1 MSMLLSRV
9 AERVYWQARYLERA
23 ENTARLLSVF
33 SALLMDL
40 PQGTKLGWHSLI
52 QITGNE
58 KGFNERFKQAQERH
72 VIRYLLAED
81 NGASILNMLAYTREN
96 ARTTREIMP
105 TEAFELINNLY
116 YKAREQAE
124 PGVDRGKRHELLDG
138 IVADCQQIW
147 GLLAGT
153 MSRDSAYSFVRM
165 GRGLER
171 ADMTTRI
178 VDVGSSKL
186 LPELEVEAA
195 DAGSREPYENILWM
209 NVLRSQSAYQ
219 MYRQHVRER
228 VKAEEVVRFLLQNEE
243 FPRATAHNLTTV
255 TKVLH
260 KLPHSSKV
268 KWQTDKVR
276 RLVRDADIDRL
287 LRRGLLRY
295 LDNVQKEIA
304 KVHFKIADTWF
315 LPNK

>member
-1 MSMLLSRV
+1 MLLSRV
-9 AERVYWQARYLERA
+9 AERVYWQARYIERA

-40 PQGTKLGWHSLI
+40 PQGTKLGWHTLI

-58 KGFNERFKQAQERH
+58 KVFNEQYKQPSERN
-72 VIRYLLAED
+72 VMKFLLAD
-81 NGASILNMLAYTREN
+81 HNGASILDMLAFGREN

-116 YKAREQAE
+116 YRFRDHVDA
-124 PGVDRGKRHELLDG
+124 GVSRSTRNELLDEV
-138 IVADCQQIW
+138 VADCQQIW
-147 GLLAGT
+147 GLLAGS
-153 MSRDSAYSFVRM
+153 MSRDAAYSFIRL

-186 LPELEVEAA
+186 LPELEVEDA
-195 DAGSREPYENILWM
+195 DADAREPYENILWM

-228 VKAEEVVRFLLQNEE
+228 VKASEVVRFLLQDEQ
-243 FPRATAHNLTTV
+243 FPRATAHNLTTL

-260 KLPHSSKV
+260 KLPNHSKV
-268 KWQTDKVR
+268 KWQVDKTR
-276 RLVRDADIDRL
+276 RLLRDADIDKL
-287 LRRGLLRY
+287 LRRGLLKY

-304 KVHFKIADTWF
+304 TVHFRISEAWF
-315 LPNK
+315 LPRK

>member
-1 MSMLLSRV
+1 MLLSRV

-40 PQGTKLGWHSLI
+40 PPGTKLGWQSLV

-58 KGFNERFKQAQERH
+58 KSFDQRFKQATERN
-72 VIRYLLAED
+72 VMQYLLAER
-81 NGASILNMLAYTREN
+81 NGASILDMLAAAREN

-105 TEAFELINNLY
+105 TEAFELINELFLHA
-116 YKAREQAE
+116 KDKIEK
-124 PGVDRGKRHELLDG
+124 GVSRGERYEFLDDL
-138 IVADCQQIW
+138 VNDSQQIW

-153 MSRDSAYSFVRM
+153 MSRDAAYSFVRM
-165 GRGLER
+165 GRSLER

-186 LPELEVEAA
+186 LPSLEIEGG
-195 DAGSREPYENILWM
+195 DAESLEPYENILWM
-209 NVLRSQSAYQ
+209 NVLRSSSAYQ

-228 VKAEEVVRFLLQNEE
+228 IKAQEVVRFLLQDEE
-243 FPRATAHNLTTV
+243 FPRATIHNLTTL

-260 KLPHSSKV
+260 KLPNHSKV
-268 KWQTDKVR
+268 KWQVDKAR
-276 RLVRDADIDRL
+276 KIVRDADIEKL

-295 LDNVQKEIA
+295 LDNVQIEIA
-304 KVHFKIADTWF
+304 KVHFKIAETWF

>member
-1 MSMLLSRV
+1 MLLSRV

-23 ENTARLLSVF
+23 ENTARLISVF

-40 PQGTKLGWHSLI
+40 PKGTKLGWQSLV
-52 QITGNE
+52 QISGNE
-58 KGFNERFKQAQERH
+58 DGFGQRYKQAQERN

-81 NGASILNMLAYTREN
+81 NGVSILNMLGYVREN

-105 TEAFELINNLY
+105 TEAFELINDLY
-116 YKAREQAE
+116 YFAKDKLES
-124 PGVDRGKRHELLDG
+124 GVDRGARHQQLDR
-138 IVADCQQIW
+138 IVNDCQQIW

-153 MSRDSAYSFVRM
+153 MSRDAAYSFVRM

-186 LPELEVEAA
+186 LPELEVDSIDA
-195 DAGSREPYENILWM
+195 DSREPYENILWM

-260 KLPHSSKV
+260 KLPNSSKV

-276 RLVRDADIDRL
+276 RLVRDADIDKL

-295 LDNVQKEIA
+295 LDNVQREIA
-304 KVHFKIADTWF
+304 QVHLKIADTWF